1 MRVIFR
7 KHLLAVGLLCSV
19 LYACSWR
26 LDAYT
31 DTSLRVHSYQSLN
44 LPAQADVRVGIPFRR
59 APASIAVVNSVGDTT
74 IEVAQAAANWAEG
87 EFAADPQTGR
97 ARFYALLD
105 VGELAGV
112 ALPVAGN
119 SAYALTIDTALDLSQ
134 QVSVGTV
141 VTVVAYWTLDD
152 LINGGLGVGFQAS
165 SAHANRAMELL
176 LADPHQVG
184 VPLSAYQTFYLT
196 AAGWRVWGG
205 GLAVDMG
212 QTPLLPGTGVVIRN
226 NTDGAREMV
235 LNGSLQL
242 GAVTSIPIRKA
253 SESRDQDNWFGPVTP
268 MSMSLSESG
277 LYQSSVF
284 MASSSHSELADRL
297 LVFDDTVD
305 FNPEPSAVYYYYSGT
320 PSGWRLTGDSLTIRD
335 DEIVFYA
342 ARSFVLRKKADGV
355 SETLSWK
362 HSVHP

>member
-1 MRVIFR
+1 MWVIL
-7 KHLLAVGLLCSV
+7 KNALSAVGLL
-19 LYACSWR
+19 LWILFAMALP
-26 LDAYT
+26 LDAT
-31 DTSLRVHSYQSLN
+31 ADATFRVHSYQSFD
-44 LPAQADVRVGIPFRR
+44 LPAMADVRVGVPFKR
-59 APASIAVVNSVGDTT
+59 APASIAMVNSVADAT

-87 EFAADPQTGR
+87 EFAADPHTGR

-112 ALPVAGN
+112 ALPVIDN
-119 SAYALTIDTALDLSQ
+119 STYALTIDTPLDLRE
-134 QVSVGTV
+134 QVSAGTIL
-141 VTVVAYWTLDD
+141 TVVAYWTLDD
-152 LINGGLGVGFQAS
+152 LIDGVLGVGLQVS
-165 SAHANRAMELL
+165 PAHANRAMELL
-176 LADPHQVG
+176 LSDPHQAG
-184 VPLSAYQTFYLT
+184 TPLSSGQTYYLT
-196 AAGWRVWGG
+196 EAGWRVWGG
-205 GLAVDMG
+205 GLSQDMG
-212 QTPLLPGTGVVIRN
+212 QTRLMPGSGFVVRN
-226 NTDGAREMV
+226 NTDAAREMV
-235 LNGSLQL
+235 LNGSLHVE
-242 GAVTSIPIRKA
+242 AVTAIPIRKA

-277 LYQSSVF
+277 LHQSGVF